1 VSHNTHIHK
10 IAASMVRPFVGSA
23 LRPNHVTTGRLL
35 TGIAAAGCLAS
46 GQDPWPAIG
55 GGLFV
60 VSVILDRADGALARM
75 TGKMSPGG
83 HLYDLVADAV
93 CNALILIGLGIGLR
107 NGDLGMPSILYGS
120 VAGVSVA
127 AILWMVMKIEGM
139 EGYRAAELPS
149 YAGFDVD
156 DLVLL
161 IPVGI
166 WAGWSEAILL
176 GGVVIAPVV
185 ASVFAVMLSKRLRA
199 AKAAKTP
206 DAPE

>member
-1 VSHNTHIHK
+1 
-10 IAASMVRPFVGSA
+10 
-23 LRPNHVTTGRLL
+23 
-35 TGIAAAGCLAS
+35 
-46 GQDPWPAIG
+46 
-55 GGLFV
+55 
-60 VSVILDRADGALARM
+60 
-75 TGKMSPGG
+75 
-83 HLYDLVADAV
+83 
-93 CNALILIGLGIGLR
+93 
-107 NGDLGMPSILYGS
+107 
-120 VAGVSVA
+120 
-127 AILWMVMKIEGM
+127 MKIEGM